1 MLSESTPEVQQGEGV
16 VIEVFASFLAGFG
29 RKVYRVAEGKVF
41 QIPARKAHAHGN
53 IDMLCPVS
61 GEIWVAYTDAKG
73 QIDRKRLEPG
83 KVYRIPP
90 NVPHQ
95 VEIRGGI
102 LEALFPTPVYTRT
115 IPMRYLEG
123 GFFQNLN
130 EDDQSGVE
138 EYGTNTR
145 AT

>member
-1 MLSESTPEVQQGEGV
+1 MTVEL
-16 VIEVFASFLAGFG
+16 FASFLSGFG

-41 QIPARKAHAHGN
+41 QIPAGRAHAHGN
-53 IDMLCPVS
+53 IDLLYPVS

-73 QIDRKRLEPG
+73 QVCKQRLEPG
-83 KVYRIPP
+83 KAYTIPP

-102 LEALFPTPVYTRT
+102 LETLFPTTVYTKT

-123 GFFQNLN
+123 GFF
-130 EDDQSGVE
+130 
-138 EYGTNTR
+138 
-145 AT
+145 